1 MRAVLPDVR
10 ARVSPSPRRRRV
22 RPTLTYALSTT
33 GTGMSDLAAA
43 REYTDLAPLFAP
55 RSVAL
60 VGASDQG
67 ERFGTRVF
75 RQLVNFGFRGPIYPV
90 NPRARSLLGRECY
103 ASVSA
108 LPQTPDHVGI
118 VVATERAFDVLEECA
133 ARGVPFAT
141 VYSGGFAE
149 TGTAEGRERQARL
162 SAFARRTGMRI
173 MGPNCNGVINF
184 VDAFAMASTGAIGGP
199 RRAPGNIGVVSHSG
213 GLGQIN
219 VMWRAQE
226 IGLGISYEASIGN
239 EADLDSIDF
248 ARFMLRSPATDVVLM
263 AIEGVK
269 DGARLLDLAREAAE
283 REKPIVVLKFGR
295 TAAGSRAAASHTGM
309 IAGADDIFDAAFR
322 QFGLIRVAETNELYE
337 MAILLRTR
345 RWPKGRRAASAAA
358 TGGNIVQLADI
369 GESLGIEWP
378 QYGPDTQAKLAAL
391 MPGYGTVSNPTD
403 MTSLATGE
411 PENFRRALATIA
423 DDPAIDVLT
432 PIFAFV
438 KRTDIERGADLVRA
452 CAKPAAML
460 WVGGCTDD
468 RVFGPKDLVE
478 AGTPVYRNAL
488 PCLRAVRAAADFGAL
503 VREYKAGL
511 RQPLRPAAADAGAA
525 RAVLAQAG
533 ERLSEREA
541 KAALGAYGL
550 PVTRELLARDADEA
564 VAHARALGGAVAIK
578 IDSPDIAHKTEAG
591 AIRLGV
597 QGDGAVERAFAA
609 VLQSARRFSPRAA
622 ISGVL
627 VQEMAAP
634 GVEMMLGMVRDP
646 VFGPVIAA
654 GLGGIHVEVLRDI
667 AYRIAPVT
675 ADEARRMLR
684 ELRGYKLLE
693 GVRGAPPADIEA
705 LVEAIV
711 RLSWFAYELG
721 AEIVELDINPL
732 VVFERGA
739 GVRVIDALVVKDMD
753 GTGAR

>member
-1 MRAVLPDVR
+1 M
-10 ARVSPSPRRRRV
+10 SE
-22 RPTLTYALSTT
+22 PTAS
-33 GTGMSDLAAA
+33 
-43 REYTDLAPLFAP
+43 REYTDLTPLFAP

-75 RQLVNFGFRGPIYPV
+75 RQLINFGFQGPIYPV
-90 NPRARSLLGRECY
+90 NPRARELLGRTCY
-103 ASVSA
+103 PSIAE

-118 VVATERAFDVLEECA
+118 VVATERVFDVLEECA

-149 TGTAEGRERQARL
+149 TGTAEGRERQAQL
-162 SAFARRTGMRI
+162 IAFARRTGMRI

-199 RRAPGNIGVVSHSG
+199 RRPAGNIGVVSHSG

-269 DGARLLDLAREAAE
+269 DGAKLIGLAREAAE

-295 TAAGSRAAASHTGM
+295 TAAGSRAAASHTGT

-358 TGGNIVQLADI
+358 TGGNIVQLADV
-369 GESLGIEWP
+369 GETLGIEWP
-378 QYGPDTQAKLAAL
+378 EYGASTQAKLAEL
-391 MPGYGTVSNPTD
+391 MPGYGKVSNPTD

-411 PENFRRALATIA
+411 PENFRRALTAIA
-423 DDPAIDVLT
+423 DDPAIDVVT

-438 KRTDIERGADLVRA
+438 KREDIERGAELVRQ

-460 WVGGCTDD
+460 WVGGCNDD
-468 RVFGPKDLVE
+468 RAFSAKDLIE

-503 VREYKAGL
+503 VTEFKAGL
-511 RQPLRPAAADAGAA
+511 REPERPARADASAA
-525 RAVLAQAG
+525 RALLARAG
-533 ERLSEREA
+533 KRLTEREA
-541 KAALGAYGL
+541 KAMLAAYGFTT
-550 PVTRELLARDADEA
+550 TREMLARDAEEA
-564 VAHARALGGAVAIK
+564 IAHARALGSTVAIK

-597 QGDGAVERAFAA
+597 HGDAA
-609 VLQSARRFSPRAA
+609 VRQAFDAVTQSAQQFAPAAA
-622 ISGVL
+622 INGVL
-627 VQEMAAP
+627 VQEMAAK
-634 GVEMMLGMVRDP
+634 GIETMLGIVRDP
-646 VFGPVIAA
+646 VFGPVVAA

-711 RLSWFAYELG
+711 RLSWFAHDLG
-721 AEIVELDINPL
+721 GEIAELDINPL
-732 VVFERGA
+732 LVFERGA
-739 GVRVIDALVVKDMD
+739 GVKVVDALIVRRD
-753 GTGAR
+753 G

>member
-1 MRAVLPDVR
+1 
-10 ARVSPSPRRRRV
+10 
-22 RPTLTYALSTT
+22 
-33 GTGMSDLAAA
+33 MSEAAA
-43 REYTDLAPLFAP
+43 REYTDLTPLFAP

-75 RQLVNFGFRGPIYPV
+75 RQLINFGFQGPIYPV
-90 NPRARSLLGRECY
+90 NPRARELLGRTCY
-103 ASVSA
+103 PSIAA
-108 LPQTPDHVGI
+108 LPETPDHVGI
-118 VVATERAFDVLEECA
+118 VVATERVFDVLEECA

-149 TGTAEGRERQARL
+149 TGTEEGRERQARL
-162 SAFARRTGMRI
+162 IAFARRTGMRI

-199 RRAPGNIGVVSHSG
+199 RRPAGNIGVVSHSG

-239 EADLDSIDF
+239 EADLDSIDY

-269 DGARLLDLAREAAE
+269 DGAKLIGLAREAAE

-295 TAAGSRAAASHTGM
+295 TAAGSRAAASHTGT

-358 TGGNIVQLADI
+358 TGGNIVQLADV
-369 GESLGIEWP
+369 GETLGIEWP
-378 QYGPDTQAKLAAL
+378 QYGPETQGKLAEL
-391 MPGYGTVSNPTD
+391 MPGYGKVSNPTD

-411 PENFRRALATIA
+411 PENFRRALTAIA
-423 DDPAIDVLT
+423 EDASIDVVV

-438 KRTDIERGADLVRA
+438 KREDIERGAELVRR
-452 CAKPAAML
+452 CRKPAVML

-468 RVFGPKDLVE
+468 RAFGPKDLIE
-478 AGTPVYRNAL
+478 AGVPVYRNAL

-503 VREYKAGL
+503 VNEIKAGA
-511 RQPLRPAAADAGAA
+511 REPVRPAHADADAA
-525 RAVLAQAG
+525 RTLMARASQ
-533 ERLSEREA
+533 RLTEREA
-541 KAALGAYGL
+541 KGVLAAYGL
-550 PVTRELLARDADEA
+550 SVTREVLARDADEA
-564 VAHARALGGAVAIK
+564 VAHAHAIGGPVAIK
-578 IDSPDIAHKTEAG
+578 IDSSDIAHKTEAG

-597 QGDGAVERAFAA
+597 LGDDAVRQAF
-609 VLQSARRFSPRAA
+609 VEVTQSARRFAPDAA
-622 ISGVL
+622 INGVL
-627 VQEMAAP
+627 VQEMAAQ
-634 GVEMMLGMVRDP
+634 GIEMMLGVVRDP

-675 ADEARRMLR
+675 ADEALRMLR
-684 ELRGYKLLE
+684 ELRSYRRLE
-693 GVRGAPPADIEA
+693 GVRGAPPADVDA
-705 LVEAIV
+705 LVDAIV
-711 RLSWFAYELG
+711 RLSWFARDLDSDI
-721 AEIVELDINPL
+721 AELDINPL
-732 VVFERGA
+732 LVFERGA
-739 GVRVIDALVVKDMD
+739 GVKVVDALIVRR
-753 GTGAR
+753 GQ